1 MFIQLLV
8 AIFFVTLMSFFFLGK
23 RKQFEHVVFTDPAVK
38 GITKTGDVDDWLA
51 IIFMALRFGKKVL
64 FVISDEQEIPRYQP
78 FMERMG
84 KKIASLKGCSF
95 IRETDLEDWMLR
107 STTVHLYAPIML
119 RTAELFR
126 KENDNIRRVYTQGDK
141 KDATNFKSDGG
152 KNIFPFLITKENVTM
167 FSSTLTNVSLPVNDE
182 LKASFKGIASLTYQ
196 NLVEYQF
203 NKQFALAIIPGLI
216 DRLYSDTGFEGR
228 PGNGVFSKIPLI
240 NDLRGDIDLLPLNSE
255 KLEEAVEMSLLD
267 KTSDETTKRNV
278 HNLVALLN
286 MYTDY
291 EQLLVNGQLPTL
303 DNLGVVQKRD
313 KVDERVDDLFK
324 TKTTTAVFDFV
335 AAWLSTNDK
344 ISEEWQKVGNL
355 TDEMKS
361 TIVTEVEEMLKSL
374 NSLL

>member
-1 MFIQLLV
+1 
-8 AIFFVTLMSFFFLGK
+8 
-23 RKQFEHVVFTDPAVK
+23 
-38 GITKTGDVDDWLA
+38 
-51 IIFMALRFGKKVL
+51 
-64 FVISDEQEIPRYQP
+64 
-78 FMERMG
+78 
-84 KKIASLKGCSF
+84 
-95 IRETDLEDWMLR
+95 MLR
-107 STTVHLYAPIML
+107 GTTVHLYAPIML
-119 RTAELFR
+119 RTAMLFR
-126 KENDNIRRVYTQGDK
+126 KEYDNIRRVYTQGDK

-228 PGNGVFSKIPLI
+228 PGNGVYSKIPLI
-240 NDLRGDIDLLPLNSE
+240 NQLIIELNGKNGLIPLNSE

-335 AAWLSTNDK
+335 ASMAFN
-344 ISEEWQKVGNL
+344 
-355 TDEMKS
+355 
-361 TIVTEVEEMLKSL
+361 
-374 NSLL
+374 